1 MSSMPSAFDA
11 AAGRPVDDLLG
22 AQVVVGDGLGFAWAS
37 RCSRERSAP
46 SVERIA
52 QNRSP
57 LHHTLV
63 SIDSD
68 TGMSC
73 LRSCHVGG

>member
-1 MSSMPSAFDA
+1 M
-11 AAGRPVDDLLG
+11 RLE
-22 AQVVVGDGLGFAWAS
+22 
-37 RCSRERSAP
+37 CSRERSAP

-52 QNRSP
+52 QKRSP

-63 SIDSD
+63 SIDSE

-73 LRSCHVGG
+73 LRNWNVGGYPCPALCSLSVETDTEPPVAAMRL